1 MNRRQKA
8 ILTDIIA
15 VVIVTAVAIVV
26 MIELRNWLNRS
37 EATRAME
44 HLGRVVSTYRKDH
57 GAVPPESYVLDIKKS
72 LPGQIRLGGLYYRAR
87 WIEFESGPD
96 EILAYTRMGYQS
108 LFQGRKFIVLR
119 LDGRVEQMK
128 ADQLQVL
135 LDQQQ
140 GPMEKADLKKR

>member
-8 ILTDIIA
+8 ILTDIIT
-15 VVIVTAVAIVV
+15 VVIVTAIAIVV

-44 HLGRVVSTYRKDH
+44 HLGLVVSKYREDY
-57 GAVPPESYVLDIKKS
+57 GAVPPESYVLGIKGE
-72 LPGQIRLGGLYYRAR
+72 LLGHVRLSGLYYRAR

-119 LDGRVEQMK
+119 LDGRVEQMQ
-128 ADQLQVL
+128 ADQLQAL
-135 LDQQQ
+135 LDRQQ
-140 GPMEKADLKKR
+140 GPMEKEELKNR